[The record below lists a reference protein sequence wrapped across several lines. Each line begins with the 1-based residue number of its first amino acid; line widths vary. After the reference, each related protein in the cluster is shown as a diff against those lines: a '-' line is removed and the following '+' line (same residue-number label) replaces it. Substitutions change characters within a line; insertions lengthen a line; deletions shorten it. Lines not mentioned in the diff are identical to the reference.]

1 MLRVWVREKLR
12 RRKRGALSQLTVNY
26 QLGPQLNIFGVVHI
40 EHVDCGP
47 AYRRAAKN
55 ESALPLKVCFPCV
68 VAGAK
73 KRLDMTALWVD
84 SRQVC
89 SLMQVTTV
97 ASKRQV

>member
-1 MLRVWVREKLR
+1 MSYELD
-12 RRKRGALSQLTVNY
+12 
-26 QLGPQLNIFGVVHI
+26 PQLNIFGVVHI
-40 EHVDCGP
+40 EHLDCGP
-47 AYRRAAKN
+47 TYRRAANN

-68 VAGAK
+68 VAGVK
-73 KRLDMTALWVD
+73 KRLDVAALRVD